1 MTPTTHMPSP
11 TLTTTLRRAL
21 PPLCMA
27 AAVALTCGCASVA
40 STPATP
46 AIPVTLRFKLLT
58 RPDDQTRVEN
68 AVRAIAAGPVTKTGT
83 VTYPEYRFHVARFT
97 DLDTILPD
105 MMYAPKDSM
114 FSSDR
119 RQALNL
125 RRAGVDLA
133 FDSTDVSASATTTIT
148 FNVKPG
154 SRLYHKNPGGVET
167 DITAKVD
174 KNGKVTFPAAI
185 KEGQKYI
192 YARAVKDNVTRYI
205 RINIFTNDVQDIPK
219 RDY

>member
-1 MTPTTHMPSP
+1 MKQTTVTQHSP
-11 TLTTTLRRAL
+11 FTNTLRFAL
-21 PPLCMA
+21 PSLCL
-27 AAVALTCGCASVA
+27 AAVALSCGCASVT
-40 STPATP
+40 SPRPATP
-46 AIPVTLRFKLLT
+46 AVPVTLRFKMLT
-58 RPDDQTRVEN
+58 RPDDQTRVEK
-68 AVRAIAAGPVTKTGT
+68 AVQTAATGPVSKTGT
-83 VTYPEYRFHVARFT
+83 VSYPEYRFNVARLS
-97 DLDTILPD
+97 DLDAILPD
-105 MMYAPKDSM
+105 LMYGG
-114 FSSDR
+114 SSD

-125 RRAGVDLA
+125 KTAGVLLT

-154 SRLYHKNPGGVET
+154 SRLYYKNPGGVET

-174 KNGKVTFPAAI
+174 KNGKVTLPTTI

-205 RINIFTNDVQDIPK
+205 RINIFTNDMQDIAK

>member
-1 MTPTTHMPSP
+1 MKQAQDKHLS
-11 TLTTTLRRAL
+11 TLNTALRTAL
-21 PPLCMA
+21 PPLCM
-27 AAVALTCGCASVA
+27 AAVALTCGCASIA
-40 STPATP
+40 PRPATP

-68 AVRAIAAGPVTKTGT
+68 AVRAAATGAVTKTGT
-83 VTYPEYRFHVARFT
+83 VTYPEYRFSVARLS
-97 DLDTILPD
+97 DLDAVLPD
-105 MMYAPKDSM
+105 LMYAPKDSV

-125 RRAGVDLA
+125 RTAGIALN

-154 SRLYHKNPGGVET
+154 SRLYHKNPGGIET

-174 KNGKVTFPAAI
+174 KNGKVTFPADI

-205 RINIFTNDVQDIPK
+205 RINIFTNEVQDIPK